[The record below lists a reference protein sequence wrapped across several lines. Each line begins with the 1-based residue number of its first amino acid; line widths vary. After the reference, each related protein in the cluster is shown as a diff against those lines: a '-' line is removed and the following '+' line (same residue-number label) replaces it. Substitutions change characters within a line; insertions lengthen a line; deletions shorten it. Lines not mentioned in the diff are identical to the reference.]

1 MSRRHLIFMGALA
14 ATWGASYLFIKVGL
28 RDFSSS
34 FVVFARTALAAAVL
48 APIAY
53 HRGALRELRGA
64 WGAIVVLAVVQ
75 VAVPFLLIAEGEHHI
90 PSALA
95 GILVASAP
103 IYTALLALRFAESE
117 RVTGWAA
124 VGIVVGILGVVLL
137 FGVDLSGDTETLL
150 GGLMVLLA
158 GLGYSVGALFLKAR
172 LGSLQPAGVAAATMG
187 VSALLMTPLALVSL
201 PTSAGTDS
209 VGAMLAL
216 GVLGTGVA
224 FLLFYSLISE
234 IGASKA
240 SIVAYLAPV
249 FAVLYGVTLLGE
261 EISAATVV
269 GLVLILTGSY
279 LGATGR
285 PPWGGVPA
293 TEPVVVA
300 DDPDVSRSGPSR
312 STVPGPAR
320 VR

>member
-1 MSRRHLIFMGALA
+1 MSRRHAIFMAALA

-48 APIAY
+48 APIA
-53 HRGALRELRGA
+53 HRRGALRELHGL
-64 WGAIVVLAVVQ
+64 WGAIVVLALVQ
-75 VAVPFLLIAEGEHHI
+75 VAIPFVLITEGEHHI

-117 RVTGWAA
+117 RVSGWAA
-124 VGIVVGILGVVLL
+124 VGILVGIVGVVLL

-158 GLGYSVGALFLKAR
+158 SLGYSVGALYLKAR
-172 LGSLQPAGVAAATMG
+172 LGTVQPAGIATATMA
-187 VSALLMTPLALVSL
+187 VSAVLMAPFALLSL
-201 PTSAGTDS
+201 PSSAGADS
-209 VGAMLAL
+209 VSAVLAL

-234 IGASKA
+234 LGASRA

-249 FAVLYGVTLLGE
+249 FAVFYGVTLLDE
-261 EISAATVV
+261 AISAATVV
-269 GLVLILTGSY
+269 GLVLILAGSY

-285 PPWGGVPA
+285 LPWQPA
-293 TEPVVVA
+293 PEGI
-300 DDPDVSRSGPSR
+300 SRNGPSR
-312 STVPGPAR
+312 STSPGPAR
-320 VR
+320 AR

>member
-1 MSRRHLIFMGALA
+1 MSRRHLLVLAVLA

-34 FVVFARTALAAAVL
+34 FLVFARTALAAAVL

-53 HRGALRELRGA
+53 RRGALRELQGA

-75 VAVPFLLIAEGEHHI
+75 VAVPFLLITEGEHHI

-117 RVTGWAA
+117 RVTGWALVGIL
-124 VGIVVGILGVVLL
+124 VGIVGVVLL

-150 GGLMVLLA
+150 GGLMVLVA
-158 GLGYSVGALFLKAR
+158 SLGYSVGALYLKAR
-172 LGSLQPAGVAAATMG
+172 LGTLQPAGIATATMG
-187 VSALLMTPLALVSL
+187 VSALLLAPFALVSF
-201 PTSAGTDS
+201 PSTAGADS
-209 VGAMLAL
+209 VAAVLAL

-234 IGASKA
+234 LGASKA
-240 SIVAYLAPV
+240 SLVAYLAPV

-261 EISAATVV
+261 AISVATVA
-269 GLVLILTGSY
+269 GLALILGGSY
-279 LGATGR
+279 LGAGGR
-285 PPWGGVPA
+285 PPRWL
-293 TEPVVVA
+293 
-300 DDPDVSRSGPSR
+300 SRTGPSR
-312 STVPGPAR
+312 STSPGPAR
-320 VR
+320 AR